1 MRTRRLL
8 LAASAL
14 STLTFGCA
22 KDKAEPPPGNPKGV
36 HYDAALVTPPIADA
50 APGDAGSAPGDA
62 GSAPVDAGS
71 APGDAGSS
79 PNAPSDA
86 APDGPRD
93 AGAPRDAPKDAA
105 RRPPDARI
113 YANPKGSTYDKG
125 QDPLE

>member
-36 HYDAALVTPPIADA
+36 HYDAALVTPTIADA
-50 APGDAGSAPGDA
+50 APGDAGSAP
-62 GSAPVDAGS
+62 S
-71 APGDAGSS
+71 DAGSS
-79 PNAPSDA
+79 LDAPGDA

-93 AGAPRDAPKDAA
+93 AGTPRDAPKDAA